1 MAGVTPRKRKRCYNS
16 LQLVN
21 ETPAK
26 RLRMEVTEEASPTR
40 KPSSFQDK
48 KTQNLLKNSTSLEE
62 LNTSPLQTA
71 DVPKVKSNAFPQR
84 TSPVSGTTYNSTVPI
99 NSFYSK
105 VNTFQSILER
115 KQAKESHVNSRNDYA
130 NLPIANKT
138 EVVQAKLQHLK
149 TSKRSAVSKQ
159 AKTSRNTKKA
169 KIEMAVPK
177 LKGKENKN
185 YAVEKKTEGPSRVLT
200 MKFKPMLKLQTGAAF
215 FATGKRGNCDS
226 KKVFSPRRSLQFIN
240 NTTESKKQDNL
251 LTNTKTR
258 LSSESKAAKTGRE
271 ENQAD
276 VSPKENLDI
285 EDKKTCNKNHIKGP
299 LGEVKSLP
307 NSRLPQIPHSGSL
320 ESPAQKETDAGKEVL
335 EENSKKPSDSTNK
348 YKVTSS
354 ILADNVHSLFRTF
367 PSNKKRS
374 LGKAASIFTQAN
386 LWGRQQEVRTT
397 GSLQILPDEQP
408 SSHVELSPVRQK
420 SPSKLKINKKT
431 KVLAKGLK
439 DQMIIDAGQKHIGA
453 TICKS
458 CGMVYSVANP
468 EDEAHHVQ
476 YHQRFI
482 EGIKYTSWKNEHV
495 VAEFWDGKIIL
506 ILQNDPKYIIKKA
519 DDIRKLVDNELGFK
533 HVVQTDPSQTKTYL
547 FVSNEKKIVGC
558 LIAEPVRQAFRV
570 LSEPITVESP
580 TKNSLEHQRAWCC
593 STKPE
598 KVYCGI
604 SRIWVFSLMRR
615 KHIASRLVDVMRQ
628 TFLFGCSL
636 SINEIAF
643 SDPTPD
649 GKLFAAKYCKV
660 PNFLVYNFIS

>member
-1 MAGVTPRKRKRCYNS
+1 MAAVTPRKRKRCYNS

-21 ETPAK
+21 ETPVK
-26 RLRMEVTEEASPTR
+26 RLRMEFTEEASST
-40 KPSSFQDK
+40 KKLSHFQDK
-48 KTQNLLKNSTSLEE
+48 ENQNLLERSTSLEK
-62 LNTSPLQTA
+62 LNTSPSQTA
-71 DVPKVKSNAFPQR
+71 DAPKVKSNAFLQR

-105 VNTFQSILER
+105 VNTFQSILQR
-115 KQAKESHVNSRNDYA
+115 KQAKDCHINSRNDCA

-138 EVVQAKLQHLK
+138 EMLQAKIQHLQ

-159 AKTSRNTKKA
+159 AKTLSRNTKKA

-177 LKGKENKN
+177 PKGKENKI
-185 YAVEKKTEGPSRVLT
+185 YAVEKKIEGPSRVLT

-226 KKVFSPRRSLQFIN
+226 KKVFSPRRYLQFIN

-251 LTNTKTR
+251 LTNTKMH

-271 ENQAD
+271 ENQED

-285 EDKKTCNKNHIKGP
+285 RDKKTLTCNKNHIKDP
-299 LGEVKSLP
+299 LDEVKSLP
-307 NSRLPQIPHSGSL
+307 NSRLLQIPHSGSL
-320 ESPAQKETDAGKEVL
+320 ESPAQKETDAGKE
-335 EENSKKPSDSTNK
+335 
-348 YKVTSS
+348 
-354 ILADNVHSLFRTF
+354 
-367 PSNKKRS
+367 
-374 LGKAASIFTQAN
+374 
-386 LWGRQQEVRTT
+386 
-397 GSLQILPDEQP
+397 
-408 SSHVELSPVRQK
+408 
-420 SPSKLKINKKT
+420 
-431 KVLAKGLK
+431 
-439 DQMIIDAGQKHIGA
+439 DAGQKHIGA

-506 ILQNDPKYIIKKA
+506 ILQNDPKYVIKKG
-519 DDIRKLVDNELGFK
+519 DDICKLVDNELGFK

-570 LSEPITVESP
+570 LSEPLTVESP
-580 TKNSLEHQRAWCC
+580 TKNNLEHQRAWCC

-628 TFLFGCSL
+628 TFLFGCYL

-649 GKLFAAKYCKV
+649 GKLFAEKYCKT
-660 PNFLVYNFIS
+660 PNFFVYNFIS

>member
-1 MAGVTPRKRKRCYNS
+1 MAAVTPRKRKRCYNS

-21 ETPAK
+21 ETPEK
-26 RLRMEVTEEASPTR
+26 RLRIEITAEASPTK

-48 KTQNLLKNSTSLEE
+48 KNQNLLEQSTSLEE

-71 DVPKVKSNAFPQR
+71 DAPNIKSNAFPQR
-84 TSPVSGTTYNSTVPI
+84 TSPLSGTTYNSIVTI

-115 KQAKESHVNSRNDYA
+115 KQAKECHINPRNDYA

-138 EVVQAKLQHLK
+138 EVVRAKIQCLK

-159 AKTSRNTKKA
+159 AKTLSRNTKKA
-169 KIEMAVPK
+169 KIEMAIPK
-177 LKGKENKN
+177 PKGKENKN
-185 YAVEKKTEGPSRVLT
+185 YAVEKKIEGPSKVLT

-215 FATGKRGNCDS
+215 FATGKRGNYDS

-251 LTNTKTR
+251 LTNTKMR
-258 LSSESKAAKTGRE
+258 LSSESKAAKTGRK

-307 NSRLPQIPHSGSL
+307 NSRLLQIPHSGSL
-320 ESPAQKETDAGKEVL
+320 ESPAQKETDAVKEVL

-354 ILADNVHSLFRTF
+354 NNVHSLLRAFS
-367 PSNKKRS
+367 SNK
-374 LGKAASIFTQAN
+374 
-386 LWGRQQEVRTT
+386 E
-397 GSLQILPDEQP
+397 SLQILPDKQP
-408 SSHVELSPVRQK
+408 SSHVDLSPVRQK
-420 SPSKLKINKKT
+420 SPAKLKINKKT

-506 ILQNDPKYIIKKA
+506 ILQNDPKYVIKK
-519 DDIRKLVDNELGFK
+519 I
-533 HVVQTDPSQTKTYL
+533 
-547 FVSNEKKIVGC
+547 IGC

-570 LSEPITVESP
+570 LSEPIPVESP

-598 KVYCGI
+598 NVYCGI

-615 KHIASRLVDVMRQ
+615 KRIASRLVDVMRQ

>member
-1 MAGVTPRKRKRCYNS
+1 MAAVTPRKRKRCYNS

-26 RLRMEVTEEASPTR
+26 KLRMEFTEEASPTK

-48 KTQNLLKNSTSLEE
+48 KPQNLLERSTSLEN
-62 LNTSPLQTA
+62 LSTSPLQRA
-71 DVPKVKSNAFPQR
+71 DAPKVKSNAFPER
-84 TSPVSGTTYNSTVPI
+84 TSPVSGTIYNSTVPI

-115 KQAKESHVNSRNDYA
+115 KQAKECHINSRNDYA

-138 EVVQAKLQHLK
+138 EVIQAKIQPFK

-159 AKTSRNTKKA
+159 AKTLSRNTKKA

-177 LKGKENKN
+177 PKGKENKK
-185 YAVEKKTEGPSRVLT
+185 YVVEKKIEGSSKVLT
-200 MKFKPMLKLQTGAAF
+200 MKFKPMLKLQVGAAF
-215 FATGKRGNCDS
+215 FATGKRGNGDS

-240 NTTESKKQDNL
+240 NTTETKKQDNL
-251 LTNTKTR
+251 LTNTNMH
-258 LSSESKAAKTGRE
+258 LPSESKAAKTGRE

-285 EDKKTCNKNHIKGP
+285 EDKKTLACNKNHIKDP
-299 LGEVKSLP
+299 LDDMKSLP
-307 NSRLPQIPHSGSL
+307 NPRLLQIPHSGSL
-320 ESPAQKETDAGKEVL
+320 ESPAQKETDVGKEVL

-354 ILADNVHSLFRTF
+354 NHVHSLFRTF
-367 PSNKKRS
+367 SSNKK
-374 LGKAASIFTQAN
+374 
-386 LWGRQQEVRTT
+386 
-397 GSLQILPDEQP
+397 SLQTLPDEQ
-408 SSHVELSPVRQK
+408 HVELSPVRQN

-476 YHQRFI
+476 YHQRFM
-482 EGIKYTSWKNEHV
+482 EGIKYTSWKNEQV

-506 ILQNDPKYIIKKA
+506 ILQNDPKYVIKKA

-570 LSEPITVESP
+570 LSEPITEESP

-628 TFLFGCSL
+628 TFLFGCYL
-636 SINEIAF
+636 STNEIAF

>member
-1 MAGVTPRKRKRCYNS
+1 
-16 LQLVN
+16 
-21 ETPAK
+21 
-26 RLRMEVTEEASPTR
+26 MEFTEEASPTK
-40 KPSSFQDK
+40 KPSFQDK
-48 KTQNLLKNSTSLEE
+48 ESQHFLEKSTSLEK

-84 TSPVSGTTYNSTVPI
+84 TSPVSGTIYNSTVPI

-105 VNTFQSILER
+105 GNIFQSILER
-115 KQAKESHVNSRNDYA
+115 KQAKECHINSRNDYA
-130 NLPIANKT
+130 SLPIANKT
-138 EVVQAKLQHLK
+138 EVVQAKMQRLK
-149 TSKRSAVSKQ
+149 TSEHLAISKQ
-159 AKTSRNTKKA
+159 AKTLSRNTKKA
-169 KIEMAVPK
+169 KMEIAVPK
-177 LKGKENKN
+177 PRGKENKN

-200 MKFKPMLKLQTGAAF
+200 MKFKPMLRLQTGAAF
-215 FATGKRGNCDS
+215 FATGKRGNGDS
-226 KKVFSPRRSLQFIN
+226 KKLFSPRKSLQFVN

-251 LTNTKTR
+251 LTNTKMC
-258 LSSESKAAKTGRE
+258 LSSESKAAKTGRK

-276 VSPKENLDI
+276 ASSKENLDI
-285 EDKKTCNKNHIKGP
+285 EDKKTLTCNKSHIKDP
-299 LGEVKSLP
+299 LCEVKSLP
-307 NSRLPQIPHSGSL
+307 NSGL
-320 ESPAQKETDAGKEVL
+320 
-335 EENSKKPSDSTNK
+335 
-348 YKVTSS
+348 
-354 ILADNVHSLFRTF
+354 
-367 PSNKKRS
+367 
-374 LGKAASIFTQAN
+374 
-386 LWGRQQEVRTT
+386 
-397 GSLQILPDEQP
+397 LQISPLQTLPDEQS
-408 SSHVELSPVRQK
+408 SSHVEPSPVKQK
-420 SPSKLKINKKT
+420 SPSKLKINKKA
-431 KVLAKGLK
+431 KVLSKGLK

-458 CGMVYSVANP
+458 CGMVYSAANP

-495 VAEFWDGKIIL
+495 VAEYWDGKIIL
-506 ILQNDPKYIIKKA
+506 ILQNDPKYVIKKA

-533 HVVQTDPSQTKTYL
+533 HVVQTHPSQTKTYL

-558 LIAEPVRQAFRV
+558 LIAEPVKEAFRV
-570 LSEPITVESP
+570 LSEPATVGSP

-604 SRIWVFSLMRR
+604 SRIWVFSLMQR

-628 TFLFGCSL
+628 TFLFGCYL

-649 GKLFAAKYCKV
+649 GKLFAAKYCQV

>member
-1 MAGVTPRKRKRCYNS
+1 MLRITKELFTPSMAAVTPRKRKRCYNS

-21 ETPAK
+21 ETPVK
-26 RLRMEVTEEASPTR
+26 RLRMEFTEEASPTK
-40 KPSSFQDK
+40 KPSFQDK
-48 KTQNLLKNSTSLEE
+48 ESQHFLEKSTSLEK

-84 TSPVSGTTYNSTVPI
+84 ISPVSGTIYNSTVPI

-105 VNTFQSILER
+105 GNIFQSILER
-115 KQAKESHVNSRNDYA
+115 KQAKECHINSRNDYA
-130 NLPIANKT
+130 SLPIANKT
-138 EVVQAKLQHLK
+138 EVVQAKMQHLK
-149 TSKRSAVSKQ
+149 TSEHLAISKQ
-159 AKTSRNTKKA
+159 AKTLSRNTKKA
-169 KIEMAVPK
+169 KMEIAVPK
-177 LKGKENKN
+177 PRGKENKN
-185 YAVEKKTEGPSRVLT
+185 YAVEKKIEGPSRVLT
-200 MKFKPMLKLQTGAAF
+200 MKFKPMLRLQTGAAF
-215 FATGKRGNCDS
+215 FATGKRGNGDS
-226 KKVFSPRRSLQFIN
+226 KKLFSPRKSLQFVN

-251 LTNTKTR
+251 LTNTKMC
-258 LSSESKAAKTGRE
+258 LSSESKAAKTGRK

-276 VSPKENLDI
+276 ASSKENLDI
-285 EDKKTCNKNHIKGP
+285 KDKKTLTCNKSHIKDP
-299 LGEVKSLP
+299 LCEVKSLP
-307 NSRLPQIPHSGSL
+307 NSGLLQISPSGSL
-320 ESPAQKETDAGKEVL
+320 ESPAQKETDARKEVL
-335 EENSKKPSDSTNK
+335 DDISKKPSDNTNN
-348 YKVTSS
+348 YKIASS
-354 ILADNVHSLFRTF
+354 NNVHSLFRTF
-367 PSNKKRS
+367 SSNKK
-374 LGKAASIFTQAN
+374 
-386 LWGRQQEVRTT
+386 
-397 GSLQILPDEQP
+397 SLQTLPDEQP
-408 SSHVELSPVRQK
+408 SSHVEPSPVKQK
-420 SPSKLKINKKT
+420 SPSILKINKKA
-431 KVLAKGLK
+431 KVLSKGLK

-458 CGMVYSVANP
+458 CGMVYSAANP

-495 VAEFWDGKIIL
+495 VAEYWDGKIIL
-506 ILQNDPKYIIKKA
+506 ILQNDPKYVIKKA

-533 HVVQTDPSQTKTYL
+533 HVVQTHPSQTKTYL

-558 LIAEPVRQAFRV
+558 LIAEPVKQAFRV
-570 LSEPITVESP
+570 LSEPATVGSP

-604 SRIWVFSLMRR
+604 SRIWVFSLMQR

-628 TFLFGCSL
+628 TFLFGCYL

-649 GKLFAAKYCKV
+649 GKLFAAKYCQV

>member
-1 MAGVTPRKRKRCYNS
+1 MAAVTPRKRKRCYNS

-21 ETPAK
+21 ETPVK
-26 RLRMEVTEEASPTR
+26 RLRMEFTEEASSA
-40 KPSSFQDK
+40 KKLSHFQDK
-48 KTQNLLKNSTSLEE
+48 ENQNLLERSTSLEK
-62 LNTSPLQTA
+62 LNTSPSQTA
-71 DVPKVKSNAFPQR
+71 DAPKVKSNAFLQR

-115 KQAKESHVNSRNDYA
+115 KQAKDCHINSRNDCA

-138 EVVQAKLQHLK
+138 EVLQAKIQHLQ

-159 AKTSRNTKKA
+159 AKTLSRNTKKA

-177 LKGKENKN
+177 PKGKENKM
-185 YAVEKKTEGPSRVLT
+185 YAVEKKIEGPSRVLT

-215 FATGKRGNCDS
+215 FATGKRGNCES
-226 KKVFSPRRSLQFIN
+226 KKMFSPPRYLQFIN
-240 NTTESKKQDNL
+240 NTTKSKKQDNL
-251 LTNTKTR
+251 LTNTKMHS
-258 LSSESKAAKTGRE
+258 SSESKAAKTGRE
-271 ENQAD
+271 ENQED
-276 VSPKENLDI
+276 VSPKENIDI
-285 EDKKTCNKNHIKGP
+285 KDKKTLTCNKNHIKDP
-299 LGEVKSLP
+299 LGDVKSLP
-307 NSRLPQIPHSGSL
+307 NSRLLQIPHSGSL

-348 YKVTSS
+348 HITSS
-354 ILADNVHSLFRTF
+354 YNVHSLFRTF
-367 PSNKKRS
+367 SSNKK
-374 LGKAASIFTQAN
+374 
-386 LWGRQQEVRTT
+386 
-397 GSLQILPDEQP
+397 SLQTLPDEQP
-408 SSHVELSPVRQK
+408 SSHVELNPVRQK

-506 ILQNDPKYIIKKA
+506 ILQNDPKYIIKKG

-533 HVVQTDPSQTKTYL
+533 HVVQTDSSQTKTYL

-570 LSEPITVESP
+570 LSEPLTVESP
-580 TKNSLEHQRAWCC
+580 TKNNPEHQRAWCC

-604 SRIWVFSLMRR
+604 SRIWVFSLVRR

-628 TFLFGCSL
+628 TFLFGCYL

-649 GKLFAAKYCKV
+649 GKLFAAKYCKI